1 MEKDMKSKAKRRVP
15 EIVLRDGK
23 PAAVILDID
32 EYQKMLERLEDLED
46 LKELEEMRNRS
57 LKFEKL
63 GDFLR
68 EYHPEDTKPESMENK
83 SFLYEHERASLEH
96 IVEEVREFSKEKL
109 TMRAKKALRELC
121 AGIFESEEDLAS
133 NHDFFLYGAPKRK

>member
-1 MEKDMKSKAKRRVP
+1 MKAKTEKRPP

-32 EYQKMLERLEDLED
+32 EYQEMLERLDDLED
-46 LKELEEMRNRS
+46 LMELEEMRKKP
-57 LKFEKL
+57 LKFRKL
-63 GDFLR
+63 EDFLK
-68 EYHPEDTKPESMENK
+68 EYHPEDKKPESIENK
-83 SFLYEHERASLEH
+83 SFLSEKERASLEH
-96 IVEEVREFSKEKL
+96 IVREVREFSKKKL
-109 TMRAKKALRELC
+109 TVRAKEALRELC